1 MKTIDTIGERIR
13 WLRKQQL
20 KMTLVDF
27 SARLGISN
35 PAVSMIENG
44 KTNPSEQTIRAIC
57 REFGVDELWLREG
70 IGEPFAAKSREAE
83 VGEMLKSLLSE
94 RPESFRSR
102 LLTAFLRFDPNGDE
116 WKVLEAIYKSVANEK
131 ETADPD

>member
-1 MKTIDTIGERIR
+1 MIETDTIGERIR

-20 KMTLVDF
+20 SMTVVTF
-27 SARLGISN
+27 GEKIGITNPSVSN
-35 PAVSMIENG
+35 IENG
-44 KTNPSEQTIRAIC
+44 KTNPSEQTVRAIC
-57 REFGVDELWLREG
+57 REFGVDEFWLREG
-70 IGEPFAAKSREAE
+70 KGKPFAEKSREAE

-102 LLTAFLRFDPNGDE
+102 LLTALLRFDPNGDE
-116 WKVLEAIYKSVANEK
+116 WEVLESIYNSVANEQ

>member
-1 MKTIDTIGERIR
+1 MNTTGSRVH
-13 WLRKQQL
+13 WLRKAHL
-20 KMTLVDF
+20 NMTLVDF
-27 SARLGISN
+27 GARIGITASS
-35 PAVSMIENG
+35 VSTIENG
-44 KTNPSEQTIRAIC
+44 KNDPAGQTIRSIC

-94 RPESFRSR
+94 RPESFRAR
-102 LLTAFLRFDPNGDE
+102 LLTALLRFDPNGDE
-116 WKVLEAIYKSVANEK
+116 WRVLEGIYKSIANEK

>member
-1 MKTIDTIGERIR
+1 METIGERIR
-13 WLRKQQL
+13 WLRKQKL
-20 KMTLVDF
+20 GMTLVDF
-27 SARLGISN
+27 AARIGISN
-35 PAVSMIENG
+35 PSVSMIENG
-44 KTNPSEQTIRAIC
+44 KTNPAGQTIRSIC

-94 RPESFRSR
+94 RPESFRAR
-102 LLTAFLRFDPNGDE
+102 LLTALLRFDPNGDE
-116 WKVLEAIYKSVANEK
+116 WRVLEGIYKSVANEK